1 MRLLTIFCLLF
12 SFGLMAKDYKSLQR
26 LKEGDVISAEV
37 FNDIMDRIELTL
49 KPITISELAGT
60 WAAKQYIC
68 NQGVYGNAN
77 FCDLSGYFNT
87 TNENGVFEVRT
98 DTVTITDNGNNTF
111 NWTSPNKQFF
121 YHGNIIGSLQGL
133 EIGNLNHTCSLSPY
147 GLIGCLFDTSLRN
160 TNGVPLPGDR
170 IVTYS
175 NIKKTS
181 PTQLVLFWGPRNGGG
196 SLSQIILDKLNNP
209 PEPPT
214 NLAVTNADGT
224 VSLSWTAPETYTL
237 TTLGAEGTTPA
248 SQTEG
253 VVSSYKIQSKDAADG
268 TYTDLATA
276 TTNSYTD
283 TITSGTTRWY
293 RVYAVNEYG
302 TSKGSNVVSISY
314 SE

>member
-26 LKEGDVISAEV
+26 LNEGDVISAEV

-49 KPITISELAGT
+49 KPIAISEITGT
-60 WAAKQYIC
+60 WTAKQYVC
-68 NQGVYGNAN
+68 KDGDYGPE
-77 FCDLSGYFNT
+77 FCDGGAVLGPLNQE
-87 TNENGVFEVRT
+87 NEFRYKF
-98 DTVTITDNGNNTF
+98 DKVTIVDNNNGTF
-111 NWTSPNKQFF
+111 NFTAESNNLLLNYNFSNSF
-121 YHGNIIGSLQGL
+121 RATT
-133 EIGNLNHTCSLSPY
+133 GNLTHVCSLSPAQI
-147 GLIGCLFDTSLRN
+147 IGCKSDSRVN
-160 TNGVPLPGDR
+160 QNGGTIAVFM
-170 IVTYS
+170 
-175 NIKKTS
+175 NIKRTS
-181 PTQLVLFWGPRNGGG
+181 PNQMVLFWGPSVGGYNFNH
-196 SLSQIILDKLNNP
+196 IILDKLNNP

-224 VSLSWTAPETYTL
+224 VSLSWTAPETYSL
-237 TTLGAEGTTPA
+237 TVPGVEGTTPA

-253 VVSSYKIQSKDAADG
+253 AASSYKIQSKDAADG
-268 TYTDLATA
+268 TYTELATA
-276 TTNSYTD
+276 TSNSYTD

>member
-12 SFGLMAKDYKSLQR
+12 SFGLMAKDYISLQR
-26 LKEGDVISAEV
+26 LNEGDVISADV

-49 KPITISELAGT
+49 KPITISELVGT
-60 WAAKQYIC
+60 WSAKQYIC
-68 NQGVYGNAN
+68 DQGVYGNVN
-77 FCDLSGYFNT
+77 FCDLSGVFTT

-121 YHGNIIGSLQGL
+121 YHGNVDGSAQGL
-133 EIGNLNHTCSLSPY
+133 ETGNKNHTCSLSTI
-147 GLIGCLFDTSLRN
+147 GLIGCLFDASL
-160 TNGVPLPGDR
+160 TNSGDR

-175 NIKKTS
+175 NIKRTS
-181 PTQLVLFWGPRNGGG
+181 PTQLVLFWGPRNGGF
-196 SLSQIILDKLNNP
+196 LFSQIILDKLNNP

-214 NLAVTNADGT
+214 NLAVINANGT
-224 VSLSWTAPETYTL
+224 ISLSWTAPETYTL
-237 TTLGAEGTTPA
+237 PVPGAEGTTPA

-253 VVSSYKIQSKDAADG
+253 AASSYKIQSKDAADG
-268 TYTDLATA
+268 TYTELATA